1 MGSSLRGPYVRKLD
15 KNGNVSTAFQE
26 PMLPEIEGKPV
37 EPTLKKLRVV
47 LILTTT
53 TDTSTIHGEFT
64 DLREAV
70 TYLRKLA
77 DEIETELRSEQK
89 SPYNPS
95 S

>member
-1 MGSSLRGPYVRKLD
+1 
-15 KNGNVSTAFQE
+15 
-26 PMLPEIEGKPV
+26 V

-47 LILTTT
+47 ITLTTT

-70 TYLRKLA
+70 AYLQKLSN
-77 DEIETELRSEQK
+77 EIETELRKEQRGTR
-89 SPYNPS
+89 NPS